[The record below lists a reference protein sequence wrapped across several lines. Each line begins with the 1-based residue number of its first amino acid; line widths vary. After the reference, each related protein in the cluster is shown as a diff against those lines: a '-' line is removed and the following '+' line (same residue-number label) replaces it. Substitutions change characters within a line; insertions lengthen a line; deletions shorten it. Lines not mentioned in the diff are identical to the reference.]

1 MKTPI
6 NTFLLIV
13 LLIHLSCKKEELNP
27 TTDNQ
32 TTSNVDL
39 TQPDEPEN
47 LEIISN
53 RPCENGLAGIFPCSG
68 FDLISFIP
76 LDLFDAIAGNDS
88 WGWTDPE
95 TQKEYAL
102 FGVENGTVFIDISQP
117 DAPIVLGKLP
127 TATES
132 SWWRDIKVYKNHA
145 FIVSEARGHGLQVF
159 DLTQLRNATP
169 NQEFSADA
177 RLTTFGSAHNIAIS
191 ETNGFAYV
199 VGSES
204 YNGGPIFIDINDPKS
219 PQEVGGYEAD
229 SYTHDAQ
236 TVIYQGPDSDYS
248 GREILVAS
256 NSVGGENN
264 QVVIL
269 DVTNKEEI
277 IKISSFTYSDGGY
290 THQGWFTEDQHYF
303 ILGDELDEIQ
313 KGFKTNTRIID
324 LTDLDEPKLHMNFF
338 GPTSAVDHNGY
349 VNGSIFY
356 MANYTYGMRALN
368 ISKIQEKN
376 ITEIGFF
383 DTYPEDNSIATFGA
397 WNVYPYF
404 QSENILISDIN
415 LGMFLVKASE

>member
-1 MKTPI
+1 MT
-6 NTFLLIV
+6 V
-13 LLIHLSCKKEELNP
+13 VSNP
-27 TTDNQ
+27 
-32 TTSNVDL
+32 
-39 TQPDEPEN
+39 
-47 LEIISN
+47 
-53 RPCENGLAGIFPCSG
+53 
-68 FDLISFIP
+68 
-76 LDLFDAIAGNDS
+76 
-88 WGWTDPE
+88 
-95 TQKEYAL
+95 
-102 FGVENGTVFIDISQP
+102 
-117 DAPIVLGKLP
+117 
-127 TATES
+127 
-132 SWWRDIKVYKNHA
+132 
-145 FIVSEARGHGLQVF
+145 
-159 DLTQLRNATP
+159 
-169 NQEFSADA
+169 
-177 RLTTFGSAHNIAIS
+177 
-191 ETNGFAYV
+191 
-199 VGSES
+199 
-204 YNGGPIFIDINDPKS
+204 
-219 PQEVGGYEAD
+219 
-229 SYTHDAQ
+229 
-236 TVIYQGPDSDYS
+236 
-248 GREILVAS
+248 
-256 NSVGGENN
+256 
-264 QVVIL
+264 
-269 DVTNKEEI
+269 I